1 MVTVATRPCDTAL
14 LLHDSTENEQK
25 LAYTSPAFLS
35 ETFRQTHKQ
44 TLILHTQTNHW
55 SKPVHVL
62 HKLVQSAETTLNQQE
77 CVSACMYVES
87 QKTH

>member
-44 TLILHTQTNHW
+44 TLILHTQTNH
-55 SKPVHVL
+55 
-62 HKLVQSAETTLNQQE
+62 
-77 CVSACMYVES
+77 
-87 QKTH
+87 